1 MEPFVDIIPDA
12 EPDRRAQDHGNADR
26 AQSREARIVPEFF
39 LVFFHEADDSGI
51 VFNREEI

>member
-26 AQSREARIVPEFF
+26 AQSREARIVPELF
-39 LVFFHEADDSGI
+39 LVFFHEADASGV
-51 VFNREEI
+51 VFNSMKI